1 MREERFRGRKGYM
14 ERLVIKIAIGQ
25 VKVFEAAKQ
34 FEC

>member
-14 ERLVIKIAIGQ
+14 ERLVITIAVGQ
-25 VKVFEAAKQ
+25 KVFEAAKQ